1 ITDAEVI
8 HEFEKL
14 RNFALVASYLDSET
28 LRLNVDNFGSKNITD
43 LHDLG
48 TSLRIGLHPKH
59 HQFPVDKLTVPK
71 ILNFNHINQ
80 LTKLPSYLL
89 QDRIVSTDNDRHA
102 RG

>member
-14 RNFALVASYLDSET
+14 RNFALVTGYLDGQT

-48 TSLRIGLHPKH
+48 TSLRICLHPKH

-71 ILNFNHINQ
+71 ILNFNHVTQ
-80 LTKLPSYLL
+80 FTKLPRHLL
-89 QDRIVSTDNDRHA
+89 PNRIVSTDNDRHA